1 MTNQPR
7 ILLVDDES
15 FILGSLSGILNGQFD
30 VTTAE
35 KGTEA
40 IDIFKSSHFPLVISD
55 LMLPDISGLDII
67 TQVKAISPESQ
78 AIMISGQGTIDV
90 AVEAMKRGAF
100 DFVTKPFNSEHMI
113 QLSLKAF
120 KLYESLTE
128 NKRLKETIKNLAPS
142 EFLGEHPSVKK
153 LLDMVKTVAR
163 TESTVLLEGESGT
176 GKEIIS
182 RMIHKNSSRVSGP
195 FVAVNCGA
203 LPDGLVESELFGHE
217 KGAFTGAHERLIGR
231 FERAQKGT
239 LFLDEINTL
248 PLTSQAKL
256 LRVIE
261 ERYIERLASE
271 KSIDVNRR
279 LVAASSQILWDAVE
293 KKSFREDLYYRL
305 KVIDIKIAPVRER
318 VNDIPLLALHF
329 MKKHNNKIK
338 STATGISSEALKAM
352 MGYSWPGNV
361 RELENAIEHAFIIA
375 KGPSIMPDDLPIFN
389 HAPAN
394 DKYSTLAE
402 AERSIVIK
410 ALKDAG
416 GNKYKAAKVLG
427 IPRTSLYSK
436 IKKFELT

>member
-15 FILGSLSGILNGQFD
+15 FILDTLREIMGRQFD
-30 VTTAE
+30 ITTAE
-35 KGTEA
+35 KGDEA
-40 IDIFKSSHFPLVISD
+40 IDIFTSSPFPLVISD
-55 LMLPDISGLDII
+55 LMLPDISGLDIL
-67 TQVKAISPESQ
+67 TKVKAISPESQ

-100 DFVTKPFNSEHMI
+100 DFVTKPFNSEHLI
-113 QLSLKAF
+113 HLSLKAL

-128 NKRLKETIKNLAPS
+128 NKRLRETIKSLVPS
-142 EFLGEHPSVKK
+142 EFIGEHPSVRK
-153 LLDMVKTVAR
+153 LLDMVKTVAK

-256 LRVIE
+256 LRAIE
-261 ERYIERLASE
+261 ERYIERLGSE
-271 KSIDVNRR
+271 KSIDVNIR
-279 LVAASSQILWDAVE
+279 LIAASSQNLWDAVE
-293 KKSFREDLYYRL
+293 KKMFREDLYYRL
-305 KVIDIKIAPVRER
+305 KVIDIKIAPLRER
-318 VNDIPLLALHF
+318 VNDIPMLALHF
-329 MKKHNNKIK
+329 MQKHNNKTK
-338 STATGISSEALKAM
+338 STATGFSSEALKAM
-352 MGYSWPGNV
+352 LGYSWPGNV
-361 RELENAIEHAFIIA
+361 RELENAIEHALIIA
-375 KGPSIMPDDLPIFN
+375 KGQSIMPDDLPIFN
-389 HAPAN
+389 QAPAY

-402 AERSIVIK
+402 AERAIIVK

-436 IKKFELT
+436 IKKFKLT

>member
-248 PLTSQAKL
+248 PLPSQAKL

-261 ERYIERLASE
+261 ERYIERLGSE
-271 KSIDVNRR
+271 KSIDVNIR
-279 LVAASSQILWDAVE
+279 LIAASSQNLWDAVE

-305 KVIDIKIAPVRER
+305 KVIDIKIAPLRER

>member
-15 FILGSLSGILNGQFD
+15 FILDTLREIMGGQFD
-30 VTTAE
+30 ITTAE
-35 KGTEA
+35 KGDEA
-40 IDIFKSSHFPLVISD
+40 IDIFTSSPFPLVISD
-55 LMLPDISGLDII
+55 LMLPDISGLDIL
-67 TQVKAISPESQ
+67 TKVKAISPESQ

-100 DFVTKPFNSEHMI
+100 DFVTKPFNSEHLI
-113 QLSLKAF
+113 HLSLKAL

-128 NKRLKETIKNLAPS
+128 NKRLRETIKSLVPS
-142 EFLGEHPSVKK
+142 EFIGEHPSVKK
-153 LLDMVKTVAR
+153 LLDMVKTVAK

-203 LPDGLVESELFGHE
+203 LPEGLVESELFGHE
-217 KGAFTGAHERLIGR
+217 KGAFTGAHEKLTGR

-256 LRVIE
+256 LRAIE
-261 ERYIERLASE
+261 ERYIERLGSE
-271 KSIDVNRR
+271 KSIDVNIR
-279 LVAASSQILWDAVE
+279 LIAASSQNLWDAVE

-305 KVIDIKIAPVRER
+305 KVIDIKIAPLRER

-329 MKKHNNKIK
+329 MKKHNNKTK

-352 MGYSWPGNV
+352 LEYSWPGNV
-361 RELENAIEHAFIIA
+361 RELENAIEHALIIA
-375 KGPSIMPDDLPIFN
+375 KGQSIMPDDLPIFN

-394 DKYSTLAE
+394 DKYSILAE
-402 AERSIVIK
+402 AERSIIVK

>member
-15 FILGSLSGILNGQFD
+15 FILDSLKEIMGGQFD
-30 VTTAE
+30 ITTAE
-35 KGTEA
+35 KGNEA
-40 IDIFKSSHFPLVISD
+40 IDIFASAPFPLVISD
-55 LMLPDISGLDII
+55 LMLSDISGLDII
-67 TQVKAISPESQ
+67 TKIKAISPESQ

-113 QLSLKAF
+113 QLSLRAF

-128 NKRLKETIKNLAPS
+128 NKRLKETIKNLSPS

-153 LLDMVKTVAR
+153 LLDMVKTVAK

-182 RMIHKNSSRVSGP
+182 RMIHKNSSRVAGP

-261 ERYIERLASE
+261 ERYIERLGSE
-271 KSIDVNRR
+271 KSIDVNIR
-279 LVAASSQILWDAVE
+279 LVAASSQNLWDAVE
-293 KKSFREDLYYRL
+293 KKMFREDLYYRL
-305 KVIDIKIAPVRER
+305 KVIDIKIAPLRER
-318 VNDIPLLALHF
+318 INDIPLLALHF
-329 MKKHNNKIK
+329 LEKHNNKTK

-352 MGYSWPGNV
+352 LGYSWPGNV
-361 RELENAIEHAFIIA
+361 RELENAIEHALIIA
-375 KGPSIMPDDLPIFN
+375 KGQSIMPDDLPIFN
-389 HAPAN
+389 HAPSY

-402 AERSIVIK
+402 AERSIIVK

>member
-15 FILGSLSGILNGQFD
+15 FILDSLKEIMGGQFD
-30 VTTAE
+30 ITTAE
-35 KGTEA
+35 KGNEA
-40 IDIFKSSHFPLVISD
+40 IDIFASSPFPLVISD
-55 LMLPDISGLDII
+55 LMLSDISGLDILTKI
-67 TQVKAISPESQ
+67 KAIRPESQ

-100 DFVTKPFNSEHMI
+100 DFVTKPFNSEHLI
-113 QLSLKAF
+113 QLSLRAF

-142 EFLGEHPSVKK
+142 EFLGEHSSVKK
-153 LLDMVKTVAR
+153 LLDMVKTVAK

-261 ERYIERLASE
+261 ERYIERLGSE
-271 KSIDVNRR
+271 KSIDVNIR
-279 LVAASSQILWDAVE
+279 LIAASSQNLWDAVE
-293 KKSFREDLYYRL
+293 KKMFREDLYYRL
-305 KVIDIKIAPVRER
+305 KVIDIKIAPLRER
-318 VNDIPLLALHF
+318 VNDIPMLALHF
-329 MKKHNNKIK
+329 MKKHNNKTK
-338 STATGISSEALKAM
+338 STATGFSSEALKAM
-352 MGYSWPGNV
+352 LEYSWPGNV
-361 RELENAIEHAFIIA
+361 RELENAIEHALIIA
-375 KGPSIMPDDLPIFN
+375 KGQSIMPDDLPIFN

-402 AERSIVIK
+402 AERSIIVK

-436 IKKFELT
+436 IKKFKLT

>member
-15 FILGSLSGILNGQFD
+15 FILDTVREIMCRQFD
-30 VTTAE
+30 ITTAE
-35 KGTEA
+35 KGDEA
-40 IDIFKSSHFPLVISD
+40 IDIFTSSPFPLVISD
-55 LMLPDISGLDII
+55 LMLPDISGLDIL
-67 TQVKAISPESQ
+67 TKVKAISPESQ

-100 DFVTKPFNSEHMI
+100 DFVTKPFNSEHLI

-120 KLYESLTE
+120 KLYESLTD
-128 NKRLKETIKNLAPS
+128 NKRLRETIKSLAPS

-153 LLDMVKTVAR
+153 LLDMVKTVAK

-261 ERYIERLASE
+261 ERYIERLGSE
-271 KSIDVNRR
+271 KSIDVNIR
-279 LVAASSQILWDAVE
+279 LVAASSQNLWDAVE
-293 KKSFREDLYYRL
+293 KKIFREDLYYRL
-305 KVIDIKIAPVRER
+305 KVIDIKIAPLRER
-318 VNDIPLLALHF
+318 SNDIPLLALHF
-329 MKKHNNKIK
+329 MKKHKSKTKTSYPACSIDAATEQRPMGITGLGYLNLLELINKIFTSRK
-338 STATGISSEALKAM
+338 ILMEHHIIILHIHACFES
-352 MGYSWPGNV
+352 
-361 RELENAIEHAFIIA
+361 REFLRF
-375 KGPSIMPDDLPIFN
+375 D
-389 HAPAN
+389 
-394 DKYSTLAE
+394 
-402 AERSIVIK
+402 
-410 ALKDAG
+410 
-416 GNKYKAAKVLG
+416 
-427 IPRTSLYSK
+427 
-436 IKKFELT
+436 

>member
-15 FILGSLSGILNGQFD
+15 FILDTVREIMCRQFD
-30 VTTAE
+30 ITTAE
-35 KGTEA
+35 KGDEA
-40 IDIFKSSHFPLVISD
+40 IDIFTSSPFPLVISD
-55 LMLPDISGLDII
+55 LMLPDISGLDIL
-67 TQVKAISPESQ
+67 TKVKAISPESQ

-100 DFVTKPFNSEHMI
+100 DFVTKPFNSEHLI

-120 KLYESLTE
+120 KLYESLTD
-128 NKRLKETIKNLAPS
+128 NKRLRETIKSLAPS

-153 LLDMVKTVAR
+153 LLDMVKTVAK

-261 ERYIERLASE
+261 ERYIERLGSE
-271 KSIDVNRR
+271 KSIDVNIR
-279 LVAASSQILWDAVE
+279 LVAASSQNLWDAVE
-293 KKSFREDLYYRL
+293 KKIFREDLYYRL
-305 KVIDIKIAPVRER
+305 KVIDIKIAPLRER
-318 VNDIPLLALHF
+318 SNDIPLLALHF
-329 MKKHNNKIK
+329 MKKHKNKTK

-352 MGYSWPGNV
+352 LEYSWPGNV
-361 RELENAIEHAFIIA
+361 RELENAIEHALIIA

-402 AERSIVIK
+402 AERSIIVK

-436 IKKFELT
+436 IKNFELT

>member
-261 ERYIERLASE
+261 ERYIERLGSE
-271 KSIDVNRR
+271 KSIDVNIR
-279 LVAASSQILWDAVE
+279 LVAASSQNLWDAVE

-305 KVIDIKIAPVRER
+305 KVIDIKIAPLRER

>member
-7 ILLVDDES
+7 LLLVDDES
-15 FILGSLSGILNGQFD
+15 FILDSLRGILNGQFD

-55 LMLPDISGLDII
+55 LMLPDISGLDIL
-67 TQVKAISPESQ
+67 TKVKAISPESQ

-100 DFVTKPFNSEHMI
+100 DFVTKPFNSEHLI

-153 LLDMVKTVAR
+153 LLDMVKTVAK

-261 ERYIERLASE
+261 ERYIERLGSE
-271 KSIDVNRR
+271 KSIDVNIR
-279 LVAASSQILWDAVE
+279 LIAASSQNLWDAVE
-293 KKSFREDLYYRL
+293 KKIFREDLYYRL
-305 KVIDIKIAPVRER
+305 KVIDIKIAPLRER

-329 MKKHNNKIK
+329 MKKHNNKTK

-352 MGYSWPGNV
+352 LGYSWPGNV
-361 RELENAIEHAFIIA
+361 RELENAIEHALIIA

-402 AERSIVIK
+402 AERSIIVK

-436 IKKFELT
+436 IKKFELI

>member
-15 FILGSLSGILNGQFD
+15 FILDSLKEIMGGQFD
-30 VTTAE
+30 ITTAE
-35 KGTEA
+35 KGNEA
-40 IDIFKSSHFPLVISD
+40 IDIFASAPFPLVISD
-55 LMLPDISGLDII
+55 LMLSDISGLDII
-67 TQVKAISPESQ
+67 TKIKAISPESQ

-113 QLSLKAF
+113 QLSLRAF

-128 NKRLKETIKNLAPS
+128 NKRLKETIKNLSPS

-153 LLDMVKTVAR
+153 LLDMVKTVAK

-182 RMIHKNSSRVSGP
+182 RMIHKNSSRVAGP

-261 ERYIERLASE
+261 ERYIERLGSE
-271 KSIDVNRR
+271 KSIDVNIR
-279 LVAASSQILWDAVE
+279 LVAASSQNLWDAVE
-293 KKSFREDLYYRL
+293 KKMFREDLYYRL
-305 KVIDIKIAPVRER
+305 KVIDIKIAPLRER

-329 MKKHNNKIK
+329 MKKHNNKTK
-338 STATGISSEALKAM
+338 STATGFSSEALKAM
-352 MGYSWPGNV
+352 LGYSWPGNV
-361 RELENAIEHAFIIA
+361 RELENAIEHALIIA
-375 KGPSIMPDDLPIFN
+375 KGQSIMPDDLPIFN
-389 HAPAN
+389 HAPSY

-402 AERSIVIK
+402 AERSIIVK

>member
-15 FILGSLSGILNGQFD
+15 FILDSLREIMGRQFD
-30 VTTAE
+30 ITTAE
-35 KGTEA
+35 KGDEA
-40 IDIFKSSHFPLVISD
+40 INIFKSSPFPLVISD
-55 LMLPDISGLDII
+55 LMLPDISGLDIL
-67 TQVKAISPESQ
+67 TKVKAISPESQ

-100 DFVTKPFNSEHMI
+100 DFVTKPFNSEHLI

-128 NKRLKETIKNLAPS
+128 NKRLKETIKNLSPS

-153 LLDMVKTVAR
+153 LLDMVKTVAK

-248 PLTSQAKL
+248 PLSSQAKL

-261 ERYIERLASE
+261 ERYIERLGSE
-271 KSIDVNRR
+271 KSINVNIR
-279 LVAASSQILWDAVE
+279 LVAASSQNLWDAVE
-293 KKSFREDLYYRL
+293 KKMFREDLYYRL
-305 KVIDIKIAPVRER
+305 KVIDIKIAPLRER
-318 VNDIPLLALHF
+318 INDIPLLALHF
-329 MKKHNNKIK
+329 LEKHKNKTK
-338 STATGISSEALKAM
+338 STATDISSEALKAM
-352 MGYSWPGNV
+352 LGYSWPGNV
-361 RELENAIEHAFIIA
+361 RELENAIEHALIIA

-389 HAPAN
+389 HAPSN

-402 AERSIVIK
+402 AERSIIVK

>member
-15 FILGSLSGILNGQFD
+15 FILDTLRAIMGRQFD
-30 VTTAE
+30 ITTAE
-35 KGTEA
+35 KGDEA
-40 IDIFKSSHFPLVISD
+40 IDIFTSSPFPLVISD
-55 LMLPDISGLDII
+55 LMLPDISGLDILTKI
-67 TQVKAISPESQ
+67 KAISPESQ

-90 AVEAMKRGAF
+90 AVETMKRGAF
-100 DFVTKPFNSEHMI
+100 DFVTKPFNSEHLI
-113 QLSLKAF
+113 YLSLKAL

-217 KGAFTGAHERLIGR
+217 KGAFTGAHEKLIGR

-261 ERYIERLASE
+261 ERYIERLGSE
-271 KSIDVNRR
+271 KSIDVNIR
-279 LVAASSQILWDAVE
+279 LVAASSQNLWDAVE
-293 KKSFREDLYYRL
+293 KKIFREDLYYRL
-305 KVIDIKIAPVRER
+305 KVIDIKIAPLRER
-318 VNDIPLLALHF
+318 TNDIPLLALHF
-329 MKKHNNKIK
+329 MKKHNNKTK

-352 MGYSWPGNV
+352 MEYSWPGNV
-361 RELENAIEHAFIIA
+361 RELENAIEHALIIA
-375 KGPSIMPDDLPIFN
+375 KGQSIMPDDLPIFN

-394 DKYSTLAE
+394 DRYSTLAE